1 MLDQTQYNNLWTNTF
16 GLPIQQIPCY
26 YQYLQR
32 EVYFQD
38 YLDLFGCPNSGN
50 PTFVRDKHMSVYPGF
65 RILHNPAYTIQQ
77 GNQVRLIVDYDFPYA
92 GQLCK
97 NREIK
102 YILVGE
108 ASPNNSLNYF
118 YALTQLG
125 STPWLREPAKAFNLN
140 YSKPVHSDDKAKILI
155 DLANHGFIL
164 LDLYPFG
171 TDLSK
176 IRNKMNYLHCWNG
189 LISQINLLNA
199 LLGNNFYIAFSGPA
213 GTHHRIVEDIVKG
226 VTVLPTIKNITC
238 HTTNNKLFNNG
249 TQIMPNA
256 ISNYVSKWRINHPN
270 LLLNNSRNISAPFIA
285 PIYRCEC
292 WDGSY
297 MGPNCLFIKEAFD
310 LP

>member
-102 YILVGE
+102 YILIGE
-108 ASPNNSLNYF
+108 AAPAPSIPLLNNNQEDASNTYFYNKNHVGSTNYF
-118 YALTQLG
+118 NAPL
-125 STPWLREPAKAFNLN
+125 KAWGINKKTKGN
-140 YSKPVHSDDKAKILI
+140 KDKSKTELLVKLADKGVLLI
-155 DLANHGFIL
+155 DLS
-164 LDLYPFG
+164 PFAV
-171 TDLSK
+171 
-176 IRNKMNYLHCWNG
+176 NYNEQMRG
-189 LISQINLLNA
+189 KISQCLFKDLEKRIQNLIYLN
-199 LLGNNFYIAFSGPA
+199 
-213 GTHHRIVEDIVKG
+213 
-226 VTVLPTIKNITC
+226 
-238 HTTNNKLFNNG
+238 
-249 TQIMPNA
+249 
-256 ISNYVSKWRINHPN
+256 SKWDFCLIAPQKTSMGILNLVNKIHNRTINHTN
-270 LLLNNSRNISAPFIA
+270 DLLSAPDYKITRKNLKVSSYQDYTVNKSQQIKTLNHLPKRA
-285 PIYRCEC
+285 KLAVIIG
-292 WDGSY
+292 GSPHY
-297 MGPNCLFIKEAFD
+297 ELIKRAF
-310 LP
+310 